1 MERMLKN
8 LGVTLAAFLVA
19 LALCELILWAMKID
33 NPSFWRPDP
42 RLGVRLRAGVEGW
55 QTREGR
61 SYVRINSKG
70 RRDEERALEK
80 PRDVYRIAVLGD
92 SSVESLQVE
101 LKDTFPSLLEQKLSE
116 CRFQAGKRIEVI
128 NFGVAGFGTA
138 QEYVLLESEAG
149 AYRPDLVMLALSYGS
164 DLRNNSRVLE
174 TERMRPFF
182 VLDSAGQ
189 LVLDTSFSESDEF
202 KRRTAPWRT
211 LVWEIASYSRLLR
224 LLNFL
229 RVSAEARAT
238 SERDAAA
245 GLESGVDD
253 AFLAPPRNQAWQD
266 AWTITEAIILKM
278 DELTSRIGG
287 KLILVGLTMGIQVH
301 PDPGFRA
308 VLEKKLGVGDLFYP
322 DTRLAEFARKHGI
335 RALMPAAEMQRFA
348 ETHRAFLHG
357 FKKVNLGSG
366 HWNESGHRLASD
378 IISREL
384 CANPF

>member
-1 MERMLKN
+1 
-8 LGVTLAAFLVA
+8 
-19 LALCELILWAMKID
+19 
-33 NPSFWRPDP
+33 
-42 RLGVRLRAGVEGW
+42 
-55 QTREGR
+55 
-61 SYVRINSKG
+61 
-70 RRDEERALEK
+70 
-80 PRDVYRIAVLGD
+80 
-92 SSVESLQVE
+92 
-101 LKDTFPSLLEQKLSE
+101 
-116 CRFQAGKRIEVI
+116 
-128 NFGVAGFGTA
+128 
-138 QEYVLLESEAG
+138 
-149 AYRPDLVMLALSYGS
+149 MLALSYGS

-174 TERMRPFF
+174 TEKMRPFF

-211 LVWEIASYSRLLR
+211 LVWDIAGYSRLLR

-229 RVSAEARAT
+229 RFSAEARAT
-238 SERDAAA
+238 SERDGAA

-287 KLILVGLTMGIQVH
+287 KLMLVGLTMGIQVH

-308 VLEKKLGVGDLFYP
+308 ALEKKLGVGDLFYP

-357 FKKVNLGSG
+357 FKNVNLGSG